1 MVDIRH
7 TEQSGI
13 TVAPIL
19 EARSLS
25 KRFGAVVA
33 AADINAA
40 IEDDS
45 VVGLI
50 GANGAGKTTF
60 VNMITGYLKPD
71 FGTVAFEGRD
81 ITALLPREVTR
92 IGICRSFQ
100 IPQLYNS
107 LTVRENLGIA
117 LGIVL
122 RNSRPFVWA
131 RLPKRVPGH
140 TGTLPEAAATML
152 ERFGL
157 TDYGDRRAGV
167 LPEGIRKLLDIA
179 MALVVKPK
187 VLLLDEPTSGIS
199 SDEKFDIMDRVMH
212 ATRAD
217 GVTVLFIEHDMDI
230 VSRYAQRVMAFYE
243 GRILADGLAATVLA
257 DEEVRRYVI
266 GGPQVRAAEEAKNAD
281 A

>member
-1 MVDIRH
+1 MTVD
-7 TEQSGI
+7 
-13 TVAPIL
+13 PIL
-19 EARSLS
+19 EARALS

-33 AADINAA
+33 AANINVA
-40 IEDDS
+40 IENDS

-71 FGTVAFEGRD
+71 SGTVSFEGRD

-107 LTVRENLGIA
+107 LTLRENLGIA

-122 RNSRPFVWA
+122 RNSRTFLWA

-140 TGTLPEAAATML
+140 AGTLPEAAATML

-157 TDYGDRRAGV
+157 TDHGDRLAGV

-199 SDEKFDIMDRVMH
+199 SDEKFDIMDRVMR
-212 ATRAD
+212 AVRAD
-217 GVTVLFIEHDMDI
+217 GVTVLFIEHDMDL
-230 VSRYAQRVMAFYE
+230 VFRFAQRVAVLVDGRLLTE
-243 GRILADGLAATVLA
+243 GTPGEIAADPRVRDVYLG
-257 DEEVRRYVI
+257 EVA
-266 GGPQVRAAEEAKNAD
+266 GEAEGAHPGEVKRD
-281 A
+281 APGSTR

>member
-1 MVDIRH
+1 LVDIRQARQGGM
-7 TEQSGI
+7 TM
-13 TVAPIL
+13 APIL
-19 EARSLS
+19 EARALS

-33 AADINAA
+33 AANIDAA

-81 ITALLPREVTR
+81 ITALPPREVTR

-100 IPQLYNS
+100 IPQLYDS

-122 RNSRPFVWA
+122 RNSRTFAWA

-140 TGTLPEAAATML
+140 AGTLPEGAAAML

-157 TDYGDRRAGV
+157 TDYGDRLAGV

-212 ATRAD
+212 AVRAD

-243 GRILADGLAATVLA
+243 GRILADGLAAAVLA
-257 DEEVRRYVI
+257 DKEVRRYVT
-266 GGPQVRAAEEAKNAD
+266 GGPQILAGEADNAN

>member
-1 MVDIRH
+1 VVDIRRAR
-7 TEQSGI
+7 EGGM
-13 TVAPIL
+13 TVPPIL
-19 EARSLS
+19 EARALS

-33 AADINAA
+33 AADINAK

-71 FGTVAFEGRD
+71 LGTVAFEGRD

-100 IPQLYNS
+100 IPQLYDS

-122 RNSRPFVWA
+122 RNSRTFAWA

-140 TGTLPEAAATML
+140 GGTLPEAAATML
-152 ERFGL
+152 RPAG
-157 TDYGDRRAGV
+157 RRPPGRRPQAARHRHGAGGQA
-167 LPEGIRKLLDIA
+167 EGA
-179 MALVVKPK
+179 P
-187 VLLLDEPTSGIS
+187 SG
-199 SDEKFDIMDRVMH
+199 
-212 ATRAD
+212 RAD
-217 GVTVLFIEHDMDI
+217 
-230 VSRYAQRVMAFYE
+230 QR
-243 GRILADGLAATVLA
+243 D
-257 DEEVRRYVI
+257 
-266 GGPQVRAAEEAKNAD
+266 QQ
-281 A
+281 

>member
-1 MVDIRH
+1 LVDIRQARQGGM
-7 TEQSGI
+7 TM
-13 TVAPIL
+13 APIL
-19 EARSLS
+19 EARALS

-33 AADINAA
+33 AANIDAA

-100 IPQLYNS
+100 IPQLYDS

-122 RNSRPFVWA
+122 RNSRTFAWA

-140 TGTLPEAAATML
+140 AGTLPEAAAAML

-157 TDYGDRRAGV
+157 TDYGDRLAGV

-212 ATRAD
+212 AVRAD

-243 GRILADGLAATVLA
+243 GRILADGLAAAVLA
-257 DEEVRRYVI
+257 DKEVRRYVI
-266 GGPQVRAAEEAKNAD
+266 GGPQILAGEADNAN